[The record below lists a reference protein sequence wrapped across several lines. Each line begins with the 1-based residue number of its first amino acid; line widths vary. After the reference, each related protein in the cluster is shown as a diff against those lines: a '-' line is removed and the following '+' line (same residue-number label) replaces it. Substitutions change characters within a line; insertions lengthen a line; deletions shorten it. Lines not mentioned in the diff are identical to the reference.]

1 MKGLELEVSVSWP
14 LTLSGGRTLCEAIF
28 SEWGWVELERARLS
42 PAVSVN
48 G

>member
-1 MKGLELEVSVSWP
+1 MAFDSQ
-14 LTLSGGRTLCEAIF
+14 AAAF

-48 G
+48 W